1 MQRWLQNVAALSP
14 QIMYLRHEDL
24 LDDFSGTARALGDF
38 IGIDDA
44 GPMLAFHEHARNK
57 GYIATPSYAQVIEPV
72 NRKGVDRWRRYR
84 PYMEPI
90 LPILQPIMEH
100 WGYAD

>member
-1 MQRWLQNVAALSP
+1 
-14 QIMYLRHEDL
+14 
-24 LDDFSGTARALGDF
+24 
-38 IGIDDA
+38 
-44 GPMLAFHEHARNK
+44 MLTFHEHARRK

-84 PYMEPI
+84 EYIEPI
-90 LPILQPIMEH
+90 LPTLKPIMER